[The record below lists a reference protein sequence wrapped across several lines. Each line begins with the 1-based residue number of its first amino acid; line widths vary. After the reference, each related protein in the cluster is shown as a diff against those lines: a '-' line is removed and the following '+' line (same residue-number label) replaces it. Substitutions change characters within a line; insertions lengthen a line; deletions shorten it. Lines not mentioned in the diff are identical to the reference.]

1 MVLGREM
8 GEALLERQQL
18 AFLFAVVAFRIHGE
32 DAAAMQ
38 ALIRVMEEDRVGVGL
53 AVDRDEAADTLDHGP
68 LEFAGHQDGR
78 IAKKMY
84 ARLDRKGRRMA
95 KESSQFRWLAIS
107 T

>member
-1 MVLGREM
+1 M
-8 GEALLERQQL
+8 GEALLEGHHL
-18 AFLFAVVAFRIHGE
+18 AFPRAVVAFRVHGE
-32 DAAAMQ
+32 DAAALQ
-38 ALIRVMEEDRVGVGL
+38 ALVDVMEEDGVRVGL
-53 AVDRDEAADTLDHGP
+53 AADRDEAADTLDHGP